1 MKIFQLL
8 KRNHLKKE
16 EQKQLS
22 SSDMCV
28 IELTEEIIV
37 NTTDRSPVD
46 MLAFRISQQILRD
59 NLCSVNTTD
68 LGSPYTR
75 YSVTVSIAV
84 KKK

>member
-1 MKIFQLL
+1 M
-8 KRNHLKKE
+8 KRNRLKKE
-16 EQKQLS
+16 EQKSLPGNN
-22 SSDMCV
+22 V
-28 IELTEEIIV
+28 HVLELTEEIIV

-46 MLAFRISQQILRD
+46 MLAFRISQQILKD

-75 YSVTVSIAV
+75 YSVTVSLAI